1 MKIRTSLFL
10 LSVIFVIIIVVL
22 GYVMFN
28 TSNRVNIEI
37 RDIESS
43 TQIIKDIVELNIVTF
58 EYLTYHEAR
67 MDQQWLQKYDS
78 LGELLIEMGIEE
90 IHPEH
95 LSVLES
101 IISDYESL
109 GNFFSLIQENL
120 TKREKLIEENKPQ
133 EEIDLSFSLEKRLS
147 SQALISSQRMATE
160 AFKYSDLMEQRI
172 TLVQQRT
179 NSIALF
185 SIIGFIVISFSISF
199 FTTKAITKPL
209 NELVISAEIIGKGNL
224 EHRVDIKNGNEIGEL
239 AVAFNQ
245 MTEQRKRAEEEINK
259 YSEKLEKMV
268 DERTQALHEA
278 QEELVRKEKMATLGE
293 LGGGVAHELR
303 NPLGVI
309 SNSVY
314 FLKSSLPDADD
325 TTVEYLDMISSEI
338 RGAIQ
343 IIENLLSLTHK
354 EEPTMEEI
362 PVTELVTL
370 GLSRQ
375 VPPEGVNVTTEIS
388 SETLSLFADPSQIVH
403 VLENLLSNAYQSMP
417 DGGEL
422 IIKVWEDGSRVCISV
437 TDTGWGIPK
446 ENLKKIFEPLF
457 TTKARGFGFGL
468 SISRDLIGMNN
479 GSIEVNSEEGVGSS
493 FTLKLPGVS

>member
-1 MKIRTSLFL
+1 
-10 LSVIFVIIIVVL
+10 
-22 GYVMFN
+22 
-28 TSNRVNIEI
+28 
-37 RDIESS
+37 
-43 TQIIKDIVELNIVTF
+43 
-58 EYLTYHEAR
+58 
-67 MDQQWLQKYDS
+67 
-78 LGELLIEMGIEE
+78 
-90 IHPEH
+90 
-95 LSVLES
+95 
-101 IISDYESL
+101 
-109 GNFFSLIQENL
+109 
-120 TKREKLIEENKPQ
+120 
-133 EEIDLSFSLEKRLS
+133 
-147 SQALISSQRMATE
+147 
-160 AFKYSDLMEQRI
+160 
-172 TLVQQRT
+172 
-179 NSIALF
+179 
-185 SIIGFIVISFSISF
+185 
-199 FTTKAITKPL
+199 
-209 NELVISAEIIGKGNL
+209 
-224 EHRVDIKNGNEIGEL
+224 
-239 AVAFNQ
+239 
-245 MTEQRKRAEEEINK
+245 
-259 YSEKLEKMV
+259 
-268 DERTQALHEA
+268 
-278 QEELVRKEKMATLGE
+278 
-293 LGGGVAHELR
+293 
-303 NPLGVI
+303 
-309 SNSVY
+309 
-314 FLKSSLPDADD
+314 DADD